1 MTSVTH
7 NNQFSIVFFF
17 LKVPPPPCAVLLVY
31 YILIFGFVLF
41 EIPVDSLANLLEIRT
56 WNRLS
61 AAQNLIETLFMA
73 RLRNGTEA
81 AWMGKSNTT

>member
-1 MTSVTH
+1 MTH
-7 NNQFSIVFFF
+7 NNQSSVVFLV
-17 LKVPPPPCAVLLVY
+17 LKLPPPPVAALLVY

-41 EIPVDSLANLLEIRT
+41 EMPVDSLTNLLEIRT
-56 WNRLS
+56 WNKLS
-61 AAQNLIETLFMA
+61 AAQTLIETLFTA